1 MLFSNLRDLKDMD
14 GDLSYFNEQQRA
26 VVRRF
31 WEAFGAEEGYSD
43 EKRDFLSIWRSLRTI
58 YHEFRERLAE
68 LGLAYTGMMHRRA
81 AERLR
86 SGEVSAD
93 DGRPVASWV
102 SMRSR
107 SAKRYFS
114 TICVMYAMRGSFWD
128 CDDYYMQD
136 RHQEAGLFVR
146 ENTPVTDRRRGS

>member
-1 MLFSNLRDLKDMD
+1 MD

-81 AERLR
+81 AERR
-86 SGEVSAD
+86 GVG
-93 DGRPVASWV
+93 GRWP
-102 SMRSR
+102 SR
-107 SAKRYFS
+107 
-114 TICVMYAMRGSFWD
+114 G
-128 CDDYYMQD
+128 
-136 RHQEAGLFVR
+136 
-146 ENTPVTDRRRGS
+146 RRGFQCALGVRKGTFRPFA